1 MMLGDRAGPL
11 GAETSRGRRRDR
23 IAGMSALSLFF
34 LALVVLVGVGT
45 LAFAILVIAR
55 LFNN

>member
-1 MMLGDRAGPL
+1 
-11 GAETSRGRRRDR
+11 
-23 IAGMSALSLFF
+23 MSALSLFF